1 MSKGIKG
8 NRIDKVVQTD
18 DSSLMIYLKSG
29 NQLKF
34 YAGMCDYDD
43 CKLYCEHIDNHKNY
57 DDDEEDY

>member
-29 NQLKF
+29 N
-34 YAGMCDYDD
+34 
-43 CKLYCEHIDNHKNY
+43 
-57 DDDEEDY
+57 